1 MDIRELAT
9 GDVEQVVALWREAE
23 LVRPWNDP
31 DRDFLQAIST
41 PSSSVLGAFH
51 GGSLVGTIM
60 VGFDGHRGWLYYVAV
75 AGLFRG
81 QDLGTDLV
89 GAAEAWLTDRGAR
102 KSQLMVRSS
111 NVGARDFYTKIGYEP
126 SDVAV
131 FQKWLSEGES

>member
-1 MDIRELAT
+1 MHVRELGAT
-9 GDVEQVVALWREAE
+9 DVAQVVALWRDAE

-31 DRDFLQAIST
+31 ERDFLQAITT
-41 PSSSVLGAFH
+41 PSSAVLGADH
-51 GGSLVGTIM
+51 DGSLVGTIM

-75 AGLFRG
+75 AASFRG
-81 QDLGTDLV
+81 QDVGTDLV
-89 GAAEAWLTDRGAR
+89 CAAESWLKDRGAR
-102 KSQLMVRSS
+102 KSQLMVRIN